1 VIKDHSNQAFARR
14 EKKKIRKKRAPPW
27 QNNETTEGAEAI
39 EWQEYPDFKQIK
51 WGVWR
56 KFFEPS

>member
-51 WGVWR
+51 
-56 KFFEPS
+56 